1 MTERGAPVVYFN
13 SYKFN
18 KHRETGVK
26 TRWWCSTHRGRG
38 CSASIT
44 TIGDKYNS
52 ILDAIFTTTSRGA
65 RIIYIAGY
73 KFFRHR
79 QSQRK
84 TRWFCGTHHHL
95 GCKAVVFTV
104 DPDTVIKCRNQHNH
118 PPKVPACQFSV

>member
-44 TIGDKYNS
+44 TIGDKVVKITN
-52 ILDAIFTTTSRGA
+52 
-65 RIIYIAGY
+65 
-73 KFFRHR
+73 KHRHE
-79 QSQRK
+79 
-84 TRWFCGTHHHL
+84 
-95 GCKAVVFTV
+95 
-104 DPDTVIKCRNQHNH
+104 
-118 PPKVPACQFSV
+118 PKEFKEEQNKLS